1 MDSGRGSVPRQGGVG
16 RKMTGGVK
24 IKTWT
29 RQAQVGCWG
38 GQKKDRGGEKSPGG
52 SEKRRAR
59 SKLALGTLRGS
70 VGTLGKDVW

>member
-1 MDSGRGSVPRQGGVG
+1 MQRGGVDG
-16 RKMTGGVK
+16 QWEGVSSKTRGGGKKDDGGVK

-38 GQKKDRGGEKSPGG
+38 GQKKDRGWEKSPGG

-59 SKLALGTLRGS
+59 DS
-70 VGTLGKDVW
+70 